1 MLTTKRLRRLRWAA
15 TKENALIDNYVRLDS
30 GLVRRR
36 GRGAQVPCLNGPLVR
51 ACLKDPEA
59 GRLTMKRLFFLLMLA
74 LGSLAV
80 ATVTKA
86 VSSRAQAERVPRSSI
101 SSEAQAKTREMLDR
115 GTRSACARELTAF

>member
-74 LGSLAV
+74 LGSQSILAV
-80 ATVTKA
+80 ASVTKT
-86 VSSRAQAERVPRSSI
+86 VSSHAQ
-101 SSEAQAKTREMLDR
+101 
-115 GTRSACARELTAF
+115 GTRV